1 MNMIDRYL
9 ARNPPEAFYVHE
21 IEGAVRPT
29 LIPFD
34 GPAPAPARPPIATDP
49 EGAATMTSI
58 TREELDDA
66 TMELAAAAGVS
77 VAMVRDAT
85 LELAVGDSSGSE
97 TFASRADEAEA
108 LTSLAA
114 HLGVWSGDAL
124 PDPAAEVA
132 AEVARITALASTREY
147 ITRTGECRVQFLV
160 DHAKA
165 AAALQPR
172 PRPYQAP
179 PDAAMS
185 VYEQDEID
193 RLLTMGLS
201 RPSPPPS
208 EVEGRYL
215 QLAREYESNGTT
227 VTEEDT
233 TEYTDETLTG
243 DEIDAEVARYHNQA
257 AQLFGVT
264 PQNDNGNR
272 SYAPPDRSTFGQFQ
286 SGP

>member
-124 PDPAAEVA
+124 P
-132 AEVARITALASTREY
+132 
-147 ITRTGECRVQFLV
+147 
-160 DHAKA
+160 
-165 AAALQPR
+165 
-172 PRPYQAP
+172 
-179 PDAAMS
+179 
-185 VYEQDEID
+185 
-193 RLLTMGLS
+193 
-201 RPSPPPS
+201 
-208 EVEGRYL
+208 
-215 QLAREYESNGTT
+215 
-227 VTEEDT
+227 
-233 TEYTDETLTG
+233 
-243 DEIDAEVARYHNQA
+243 
-257 AQLFGVT
+257 
-264 PQNDNGNR
+264 
-272 SYAPPDRSTFGQFQ
+272 
-286 SGP
+286 